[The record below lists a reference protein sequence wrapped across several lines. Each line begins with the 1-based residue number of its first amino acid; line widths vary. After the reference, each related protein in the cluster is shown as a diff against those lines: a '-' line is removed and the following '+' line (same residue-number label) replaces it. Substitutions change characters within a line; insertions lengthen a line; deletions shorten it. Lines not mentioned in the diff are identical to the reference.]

1 MGATFPYAIA
11 LPLWGRVG
19 EGGRCYGASRVNQ
32 LLPTPLTPPHK
43 GRAIAYGFAL
53 VVFARI
59 EGKPSRCRHTATES
73 NPEQNR
79 IQCGTTELPLRSDP
93 SRKVKYGRNFSICD
107 SPAGQGGAEFMTHLA
122 WRTRVKAP

>member
-1 MGATFPYAIA
+1 MFRWEQERAAATLPYA
-11 LPLWGRVG
+11 LP
-19 EGGRCYGASRVNQ
+19 
-32 LLPTPLTPPHK
+32 PPPTPPHK

-107 SPAGQGGAEFMTHLA
+107 SPALVGRGWGWGSQ
-122 WRTRVKAP
+122 